1 MRGAVRARPTGET
14 LGSLSPGER
23 VAVGDTERELVS
35 IAGTAEWP
43 ILTFAG
49 VDSREAALAIGREPI
64 RVAADRLPPVDEET
78 FYVRDLIGCVVVEGE
93 RRIGSVVDVESAPA
107 NDMLVVETDE
117 GRLLVALVEET
128 VRDVDLDARRIT
140 VIEGRAVELPGNR

>member
-1 MRGAVRARPTGET
+1 
-14 LGSLSPGER
+14 